1 MLRTTEIKSIMRK
14 LREDSQAAEVKADES
29 EVKNE
34 SLITNEADE
43 VDSENDVSQ
52 SDLLLA
58 RLEDIISRFEKAL
71 AIVDDEDTDAESDE
85 EAPAEDEATEEDA
98 VPEEEEPAEEE
109 SEPEEE
115 ESTEE
120 ESYERSLEDR
130 LAALERRFTESRR
143 RKACRRL
150 RY

>member
-14 LREDSQAAEVKADES
+14 LRENSRAAEVKA

-71 AIVDDEDTDAESDE
+71 AIVDDEDADTESDE
-85 EAPAEDEATEEDA
+85 EAPTEDESAEEDV
-98 VPEEEEPAEEE
+98 VPEEEEPSEEDE
-109 SEPEEE
+109 SEDEEAA
-115 ESTEE
+115 E

>member
-43 VDSENDVSQ
+43 ADSENDVSQ

-85 EAPAEDEATEEDA
+85 EAPAEDETTEEDA

-109 SEPEEE
+109 SEEE